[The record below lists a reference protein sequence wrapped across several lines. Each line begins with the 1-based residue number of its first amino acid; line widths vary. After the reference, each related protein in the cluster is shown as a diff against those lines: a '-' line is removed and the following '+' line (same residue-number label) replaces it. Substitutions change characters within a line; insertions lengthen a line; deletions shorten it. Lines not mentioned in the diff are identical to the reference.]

1 MCCAV
6 CALNAHQ
13 RFVNQ
18 HAALVDMKAQILHST
33 ERLGLHQTF
42 QVMGLADGQTERQ
55 SDKGTGQ
62 IQST

>member
-1 MCCAV
+1 MCCVV

-33 ERLGLHQTF
+33 ERLDLSSDVSG
-42 QVMGLADGQTERQ
+42 DGACRRTDRKTE
-55 SDKGTGQ
+55 
-62 IQST
+62 